1 MFFDIERTKKPPR
14 VKRDGSWRKCCC
26 SLGFADLL
34 ATYLRCSF
42 VHFQVGLEA
51 CREEAV
57 YYSAPVYSLSD
68 DRSGVVV
75 VHGDGAL
82 ACACA
87 HARNIERAEDAL
99 IRPYKGV
106 IH

>member
-1 MFFDIERTKKPPR
+1 M
-14 VKRDGSWRKCCC
+14 
-26 SLGFADLL
+26 
-34 ATYLRCSF
+34 TYLRCGF

-57 YYSAPVYSLSD
+57 YYGAPVNSLSD

-99 IRPYKGV
+99 IRPYEGV
-106 IH
+106 IHEVSVDELSRDRPRGVVAFR